1 MSHLLLHGGITQLP
15 MQTHTTLE
23 VISEMVVRQEIR
35 NVAIIAHVDH
45 GKTTLV
51 DGLLKQSHIFREN
64 QQVGELIMDSN
75 DQERERGITILAKN
89 TAIDYRGTKINI
101 IDTPGHADFGGEVE
115 RVLNMADGCIL
126 LVDAAEGPMPQTRFV
141 LQKALELNLQ
151 PIVVINKIDRRDA
164 RIDQVLEETQDLFLE
179 LATSDEHLDFPVLY
193 AIGRDGVAMYH
204 PDDERKDLEPLFE
217 TILKTVPAPKVDTQ
231 APLQMLVAALDYDDY
246 KGKYAIGRI
255 VRGRITPNTTVARI
269 TRDGEVSRQKI
280 SLVLTYRGLQRVE
293 VPEALAGDIVALTG
307 IADANIGETIADVDQ
322 PDALPSIAISE
333 PTLKMTFGVNTSPF
347 AGREGKFTTSR
358 QLRARLYRELETN
371 VSLRVE
377 DGNTPDEFIVS
388 GRGELHL
395 SVLIETLRREGFELQ
410 VSRPEVITRQSEN
423 GQLLEP
429 IEHLVIDTKDS
440 YIGVLTEVLAIRKAQ
455 LANMTN
461 DGNGN
466 VRLEYNI
473 PTRGLIGFRNAFL
486 TLTQGNGA
494 MSSILLGFEPW
505 QGKINTSR
513 MGALIASEQGVAM
526 TYGLSNAQQRGDT
539 FIEPG
544 TPVYEGMIVG
554 LNARPADLPVNVCK
568 EKQKTNIRSST
579 SDIAVRLTPPIL
591 MSLEQSLD
599 FINNDELV
607 EVTPKNIRLRKRYLT
622 QRERSRMRE
631 YEMQ

>member
-1 MSHLLLHGGITQLP
+1 MTQTEKL
-15 MQTHTTLE
+15 
-23 VISEMVVRQEIR
+23 VRRNDIR

-64 QQVGELIMDSN
+64 QNMGELIMDSN

-89 TAIDYRGTKINI
+89 TAIIYRDIKINI

-126 LVDAAEGPMPQTRFV
+126 LIDAVEGPMPQTRFV

-164 RIDQVLEETQDLFLE
+164 RVEQVHERTQDLFLE
-179 LATSDEHLDFPVLY
+179 LATTDAHLNFPTLY
-193 AIGRDGVAMYH
+193 AIGRDGVAMYR
-204 PDDERKDLEPLFE
+204 PGDERVSLEPLFE
-217 TILKTVPAPKVDTQ
+217 TIVNTIPAPLVDVD

-255 VRGRITPNTTVARI
+255 VRGRVTPNTFVAHI
-269 TRDGEVSRQKI
+269 NRDGVTSRQKI
-280 SLVLTYRGLQRVE
+280 NLVLAYKGLQRLE

-307 IADANIGETIADVDQ
+307 IAGANIGETIADVDY
-322 PDALPSIAISE
+322 PEALPTIAFTE

-347 AGREGKFTTSR
+347 AGREGKYPTSR
-358 QLRARLYRELETN
+358 QLRSRLYRELETN
-371 VSLRVE
+371 VSLRVV
-377 DGNTPDEFIVS
+377 DGNSPDEFIVS

-395 SVLIETLRREGFELQ
+395 SVLIETMRREGYEFQ
-410 VSRPEVITRQSEN
+410 VSRPEVITQEDEN
-423 GQLLEP
+423 GKIVEP

-440 YIGVLTEVLAIRKAQ
+440 YIGVLTETLAARKAR
-455 LANMTN
+455 LINMTN
-461 DGNGN
+461 DGAGN
-466 VRLEYNI
+466 VRLEYHI

-494 MSSILLGFEPW
+494 LSSLLVSYEPW
-505 QGKINTSR
+505 LGKIGTTR
-513 MGALIASEQGVAM
+513 MGALIASEMGVTV
-526 TYGLSNAQQRGDT
+526 TYGLNNAQQRGDT

-554 LNARPADLPVNVCK
+554 LNARPMDMAINVCK
-568 EKQKTNIRSST
+568 EKQKTNVRSST
-579 SDIAVRLTPPIL
+579 SDIAVRLTPAIIL
-591 MSLEQSLD
+591 SLEQSLD

-607 EVTPKNIRLRKRYLT
+607 EVTPQNIRLRKRLLT
-622 QRERSRMRE
+622 QHERSRARE
-631 YEMQ
+631 NV

>member
-1 MSHLLLHGGITQLP
+1 MQALTTMTQTEKLV
-15 MQTHTTLE
+15 Q
-23 VISEMVVRQEIR
+23 RNDIR

-89 TAIDYRGTKINI
+89 TAIIYHGIKINI

-126 LVDAAEGPMPQTRFV
+126 LIDAVEGPMPQTRFV

-164 RIDQVLEETQDLFLE
+164 RIDQVLEWTQDLFLE
-179 LATSDEHLDFPVLY
+179 LATTEEHLNFPILY

-204 PDDERKDLEPLFE
+204 PDDERVSLEPLFE
-217 TILKTVPAPKVDTQ
+217 TIVNTIPAPIVDTQ

-255 VRGRITPNTTVARI
+255 VRGRIIPNTFVAHI
-269 TRDGEVSRQKI
+269 NRDGVTSRQKI
-280 SLVLTYRGLQRVE
+280 NLVLTYKGLQRQE
-293 VPEALAGDIVALTG
+293 VSEAIAGDIVALTG
-307 IADANIGETIADVDQ
+307 IPNANIGETIADVDY
-322 PDALPSIAISE
+322 PEALPTIAITE
-333 PTLKMTFGVNTSPF
+333 PTLKMTFSVNTSPF
-347 AGREGKFTTSR
+347 AGREGKYPTSR

-395 SVLIETLRREGFELQ
+395 SVLIESMRRDGYEFQ
-410 VSRPEVITRQSEN
+410 VSRPEVITRQDATD
-423 GQLLEP
+423 QQLEP
-429 IEHLVIDTKDS
+429 IEQLVIDTRDT
-440 YIGVLTEVLAIRKAQ
+440 YIGVLTETLALRKAQ
-455 LANMTN
+455 LTNMTN
-461 DGNGN
+461 DGAGN
-466 VRLEYNI
+466 VRLEYRI

-494 MSSILLGFEPW
+494 MSSILIGFEPW
-505 QGKINTSR
+505 LGKIGTAR
-513 MGALIASEQGVAM
+513 MGALIASETGTTV
-526 TYGLSNAQQRGDT
+526 TYGLNNAQQRGDT

-544 TPVYEGMIVG
+544 TPVYEGMIIG
-554 LNARPADLPVNVCK
+554 LNSRPADLEVNVCK

-579 SDIAVRLTPPIL
+579 SEIAVRLTPPVL
-591 MSLEQSLD
+591 LSLEQSLD
-599 FINNDELV
+599 FLNNDELV
-607 EVTPKNIRLRKRYLT
+607 EVTPQNIRLRKRYLT
-622 QRERSRMRE
+622 QHERARARSME
-631 YEMQ
+631 